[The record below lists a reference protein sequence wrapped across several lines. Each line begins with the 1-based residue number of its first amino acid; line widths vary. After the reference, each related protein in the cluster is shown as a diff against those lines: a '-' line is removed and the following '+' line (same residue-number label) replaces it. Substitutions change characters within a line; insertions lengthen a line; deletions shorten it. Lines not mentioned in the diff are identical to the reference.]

1 MNTYKILKD
10 NIETIYL
17 GKADGSLLEIER
29 KYFDFL
35 PEVGEEVEV
44 FGTDGNYII
53 TRKLTTN
60 STNSTNSNNPNNTK
74 TLKIWG
80 WICTATSLLFLP
92 FIFGVIGIVLGYLIR
107 SRGDKEQGTVIMIC
121 ATGAMIFGMWLGAI
135 VWGSI

>member
-53 TRKLTTN
+53 TRKLT
-60 STNSTNSNNPNNTK
+60 TNSTNSNNPNNTK

>member
-17 GKADGSLLEIER
+17 RKADGSLLEIER

-60 STNSTNSNNPNNTK
+60 SNNPNNTK

-80 WICTATSLLFLP
+80 WICTTTSLLFLP

-121 ATGAMIFGMWLGAI
+121 ATGAMIFGMWLGII

>member
-1 MNTYKILKD
+1 MNKYKILKD

-29 KYFDFL
+29 KYFDFI

-53 TRKLTTN
+53 TRKLMISSDT
-60 STNSTNSNNPNNTK
+60 PDNTK
-74 TLKIWG
+74 TFKIWG

-92 FIFGVIGIVLGYLIR
+92 FIFGVIGIVLGYIIR

-135 VWGSI
+135 VWGVNK

>member
-60 STNSTNSNNPNNTK
+60 SNNPNNTK

-80 WICTATSLLFLP
+80 WICTTTSLLFLP

-121 ATGAMIFGMWLGAI
+121 ATGAMIFGMWLGII

>member
-1 MNTYKILKD
+1 MNTYKILRD

-53 TRKLTTN
+53 TRKLVV
-60 STNSTNSNNPNNTK
+60 NSNISDNTK

-80 WICTATSLLFLP
+80 WICTATSLLFFP
-92 FIFGVIGIVLGYLIR
+92 FIFGVIGIVLGYIIR

-135 VWGSI
+135 VWG

>member
-60 STNSTNSNNPNNTK
+60 SNNPNNTK

-92 FIFGVIGIVLGYLIR
+92 FIFGIIGIVLGYLIR

-121 ATGAMIFGMWLGAI
+121 ATGAMIFGMWLGTI

>member
-1 MNTYKILKD
+1 MNTYKILRD

-53 TRKLTTN
+53 TRKLVV
-60 STNSTNSNNPNNTK
+60 NSNISDNTK

-80 WICTATSLLFLP
+80 WICTATSLLFFP
-92 FIFGVIGIVLGYLIR
+92 FIFGVIGIVLGYIIR
-107 SRGDKEQGTVIMIC
+107 SRGDKEHGTVIMIC

-135 VWGSI
+135 VWG

>member
-53 TRKLTTN
+53 TRRLIINSDTT
-60 STNSTNSNNPNNTK
+60 NNTK

-80 WICTATSLLFLP
+80 WICTATSLLFFP

-135 VWGSI
+135 VWG

>member
-17 GKADGSLLEIER
+17 GNADGSLLEIER

-53 TRKLTTN
+53 TRKLIIN
-60 STNSTNSNNPNNTK
+60 SDTSDNTK

-80 WICTATSLLFLP
+80 WICTATSLLFFP

-107 SRGDKEQGTVIMIC
+107 SRGDKEQGTVIMMC

-135 VWGSI
+135 VWG

>member
-60 STNSTNSNNPNNTK
+60 SNNPNNTK
-74 TLKIWG
+74 TLKI
-80 WICTATSLLFLP
+80 
-92 FIFGVIGIVLGYLIR
+92 
-107 SRGDKEQGTVIMIC
+107 
-121 ATGAMIFGMWLGAI
+121 
-135 VWGSI
+135 

>member
-53 TRKLTTN
+53 TRKLMISSDT
-60 STNSTNSNNPNNTK
+60 PDNTK
-74 TLKIWG
+74 TFKIWG

-92 FIFGVIGIVLGYLIR
+92 FIFGVIGIVLGYIIR

>member
-60 STNSTNSNNPNNTK
+60 SNNTK

>member
-53 TRKLTTN
+53 TRKLT
-60 STNSTNSNNPNNTK
+60 TNSNNPNNTK

-121 ATGAMIFGMWLGAI
+121 ATGAMIFGMWLRAI

>member
-17 GKADGSLLEIER
+17 GKADGSLLEIEK
-29 KYFDFL
+29 KYFDFI

-53 TRKLTTN
+53 TRKLMI
-60 STNSTNSNNPNNTK
+60 SSDIPDNTK
-74 TLKIWG
+74 TFKIWG

-92 FIFGVIGIVLGYLIR
+92 FIFGVIGIVLGYIIR

-135 VWGSI
+135 VWGVNK

>member
-53 TRKLTTN
+53 TRKLT
-60 STNSTNSNNPNNTK
+60 TNSNNPNNTK

-121 ATGAMIFGMWLGAI
+121 ATGAMIFGMWLGTI

>member
-53 TRKLTTN
+53 TRRLIIN
-60 STNSTNSNNPNNTK
+60 SDTPDNTK
-74 TLKIWG
+74 MLKIWG
-80 WICTATSLLFLP
+80 WICTATSLLFFP

-135 VWGSI
+135 VWG

>member
-60 STNSTNSNNPNNTK
+60 SNNPNNTK

-92 FIFGVIGIVLGYLIR
+92 FILGVIGIVLGYLIR

>member
-1 MNTYKILKD
+1 M
-10 NIETIYL
+10 
-17 GKADGSLLEIER
+17 
-29 KYFDFL
+29 
-35 PEVGEEVEV
+35 
-44 FGTDGNYII
+44 
-53 TRKLTTN
+53 TRKLT
-60 STNSTNSNNPNNTK
+60 TNSNNPNNTK

-121 ATGAMIFGMWLGAI
+121 ATGAMIFGMWLGTI

>member
-60 STNSTNSNNPNNTK
+60 SNNPNNTK

-107 SRGDKEQGTVIMIC
+107 SRDDKEQGTVIMIC
-121 ATGAMIFGMWLGAI
+121 ATGAMIFGMWLGTI

>member
-1 MNTYKILKD
+1 MNRYKILKD

-53 TRKLTTN
+53 TRKLT
-60 STNSTNSNNPNNTK
+60 TNSNNPNNTK

-121 ATGAMIFGMWLGAI
+121 ATGAMIFGMWLGTI

>member
-53 TRKLTTN
+53 TRKLMIN
-60 STNSTNSNNPNNTK
+60 SDTPDNTK
-74 TLKIWG
+74 MFKIWG

-92 FIFGVIGIVLGYLIR
+92 FIFGVIGIVLGYIIR

-121 ATGAMIFGMWLGAI
+121 ATGAMILGMWLGAI
-135 VWGSI
+135 VWGVNK

>member
-53 TRKLTTN
+53 TRKLMIN
-60 STNSTNSNNPNNTK
+60 SYTPDNTK
-74 TLKIWG
+74 TFKIWG

-92 FIFGVIGIVLGYLIR
+92 FIFGVIGIVLGYIIR

-135 VWGSI
+135 VWE

>member
-17 GKADGSLLEIER
+17 GKVDGSLLEIER

-53 TRKLTTN
+53 TRKLMIN
-60 STNSTNSNNPNNTK
+60 SYTPDNTK
-74 TLKIWG
+74 TFKIWG

-92 FIFGVIGIVLGYLIR
+92 FIFGVIGIVLGYIIR

-135 VWGSI
+135 VWGVNK

>member
-29 KYFDFL
+29 KYFDFI

-53 TRKLTTN
+53 TRKLMI
-60 STNSTNSNNPNNTK
+60 SSDIPDNTK
-74 TLKIWG
+74 TFKIWG

-92 FIFGVIGIVLGYLIR
+92 FIFGVIGIVLRYIIR

-135 VWGSI
+135 VWGVNK

>member
-29 KYFDFL
+29 KYFDFI

-53 TRKLTTN
+53 TRKLMISSDT
-60 STNSTNSNNPNNTK
+60 PDNTK
-74 TLKIWG
+74 TFKIWG

-92 FIFGVIGIVLGYLIR
+92 FIFGVIGIVLGYIIR

>member
-53 TRKLTTN
+53 TRKPT
-60 STNSTNSNNPNNTK
+60 TNSNNPNGTK

-121 ATGAMIFGMWLGAI
+121 ATGAMIFGIWLGAI

>member
-53 TRKLTTN
+53 TRKLMIN
-60 STNSTNSNNPNNTK
+60 SYTPDNTK
-74 TLKIWG
+74 TFKIWG

-92 FIFGVIGIVLGYLIR
+92 FIFGVIGIVLGYIIR

-135 VWGSI
+135 VWGVNK

>member
-60 STNSTNSNNPNNTK
+60 SNNPNNTK

-80 WICTATSLLFLP
+80 WICTTTSLLFLP

-135 VWGSI
+135 VWG

>member
-44 FGTDGNYII
+44 FGTDWNYII
-53 TRKLTTN
+53 TRKLMIN
-60 STNSTNSNNPNNTK
+60 SDTPDNTK
-74 TLKIWG
+74 MFKIWG

-92 FIFGVIGIVLGYLIR
+92 FIFGVIGIVLGYIIR

-121 ATGAMIFGMWLGAI
+121 ATGAMILGMWLGVI
-135 VWGSI
+135 VWGVNK

>member
-60 STNSTNSNNPNNTK
+60 SNNPNNTK

-80 WICTATSLLFLP
+80 WICTTTSLLFLP